1 MQVLLVKN
9 DREKKAFTDFRK
21 KLYMG
26 DPFYVSTAEFTFE
39 MLLNKETAF
48 AKTLDVCPVMGIENG
63 KIVVEA
69 LLIRNPKDD
78 FLQVSFFEAVE
89 NAFDEVEFFM
99 SFVKDFALKKGV
111 RRIIIGLNGHLSYG
125 VGLAEDMNR
134 PNTFDSTYSKPYYAR
149 YFKNYVKHELFAFSN
164 SPSAVLKELPE
175 RNSSVTIRKIDFKHF
190 DEEAETFRKIC
201 NETIGSTFLFTQTDK
216 GHFYDLLKPM
226 TFFLKPENILF
237 AEKDGEVVGF
247 VFWHP
252 DYNEVL
258 KTGRKNSLAMIALR
272 YLLFKNKI
280 KRVKLNSIGI
290 KEKYRGA
297 VTVEL
302 LRAVGKLV
310 GNYETLETNFVWGNN
325 KKSIAINR
333 HLLKNVER
341 KFAVY
346 EVNL

>member
-216 GHFYDLLKPM
+216 
-226 TFFLKPENILF
+226 
-237 AEKDGEVVGF
+237 DGEVVGF

-258 KTGRKNSLAMIALR
+258 KTGRKNSLATIALR
-272 YLLFKNKI
+272 YLLFKNKF